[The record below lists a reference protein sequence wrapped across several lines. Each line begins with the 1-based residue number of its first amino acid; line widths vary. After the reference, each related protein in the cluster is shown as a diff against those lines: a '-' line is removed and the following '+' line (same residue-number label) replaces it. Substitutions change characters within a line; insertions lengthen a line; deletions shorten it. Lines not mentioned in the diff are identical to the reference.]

1 MAINLATKHSKKV
14 QDRFYQESLTSNS
27 FSEDF
32 DPEFTGVH
40 GVTFYEVGTATMNDY
55 TRSGTNRYGTP
66 EELADTKKEY
76 LMTKDRSFTFTI
88 DKGNNMEQMMIKNA
102 GKCLARQIREVITP
116 ELDTYRL
123 LTWATNAG
131 IKKTGA
137 APTKTTIY
145 GMLVD
150 AKLAMDN
157 KLVPQKG
164 RTLYV
169 GGTAY
174 SALLNCEEYIRLE
187 TTGDKVMKNGV
198 IGHILGMDVVYLPDA
213 YLPAKLLFMIVL
225 KDAAVSPVK
234 LQDYHIHKDAPGVSG
249 HLVEG
254 RVIYDAFV
262 NEAKKDG
269 IYTYSST
276 T

>member
-1 MAINLATKHSKKV
+1 MAINLATKYSKKV
-14 QDRFYQESLTSNS
+14 QERFYQESLTSNS
-27 FSEDF
+27 FSKDF

-55 TRSGTNRYGTP
+55 TRTGSNRYGTP

-88 DKGNNMEQMMIKNA
+88 DKGNNMEQLMIKNA

-123 LTWATNAG
+123 KTWAANAG
-131 IKKTGA
+131 IKQTGT
-137 APTKTTIY
+137 APTKDNIY
-145 GMLVD
+145 EALVT
-150 AKLAMDN
+150 AKIAMDN
-157 KLVPQKG
+157 KLVPQKN

-169 GGTAY
+169 GGVAY
-174 SALLNCEEYIRLE
+174 AALMNCEQYIRLD
-187 TTGDKVMKNGV
+187 TLGSKSIKNGV

-213 YLPAKLLFMIVL
+213 YLPSKLVFAIVL

-234 LQDYHIHKDAPGVSG
+234 LQDYHIHKDAPGISG

-254 RVIYDAFV
+254 RIIYDAFV
-262 NEAKKDG
+262 NETKKNG
-269 IYTYSST
+269 IYTYST
-276 T
+276 AT